1 MTFQF
6 ANPWLLTLLVFIPL
20 LGYLLYRKQGRHQTA
35 GLRFASLGLVRYTN
49 TWRSVL
55 RPLLSLARLLAL
67 TLIIF
72 GLARPQLA
80 QAKELVRGEGVDMI
94 ISQDISG
101 SMASLDFQPQ
111 NRLEAAKAVIDDF
124 ISRRTY
130 DRIGLVV
137 FAQEAFN
144 QSPMTTDHAVL
155 ERLLKQVK
163 LAPDLQLA
171 DGTAIGHGLANAANM
186 LKDSKAK
193 SRVIIL
199 LTDGAN
205 NSGEV
210 SPETAAD
217 AARAL
222 GIKVYTIGMGR
233 TGEVPVPVDSP
244 FGGKEIV
251 YQESDLD
258 EELLQQIA
266 QMTGGQYFR
275 ATDTADLQRIYERID
290 SLEKSQIEI
299 TRYSEEIE
307 LIGWV
312 LLPALMLV
320 LAEQFLG
327 QTLFR
332 RIP

>member
-6 ANPWLLTLLVFIPL
+6 AAPWLLTLLLLLPL
-20 LGYLLYRKQGRHQTA
+20 LAYVLHRKQARHQTA
-35 GLRFASLGLVRYTN
+35 GLRFASVGLVRQQR
-49 TWRSVL
+49 TWRTTL
-55 RPLLSLARLLAL
+55 RPLLTVGRLLAL
-67 TLIIF
+67 ALLII

-80 QAKELVRGEGVDMI
+80 QAKETVHGEGVDI
-94 ISQDISG
+94 VIAQDISG
-101 SMASLDFQPQ
+101 SMAALDFQPQ
-111 NRLEAAKAVIDDF
+111 NRLEAAKAVVDDF

-137 FAQEAFN
+137 FAHEAFS

-155 ERLLKQVK
+155 NRLLKQIQ
-163 LAPDLQLA
+163 LAPDLRVQ
-171 DGTAIGHGLANAANM
+171 DGTAIGLGLANAANM

-193 SRVIIL
+193 SRVVIL

-205 NSGEV
+205 NAGEIA
-210 SPETAAD
+210 PETAAE
-217 AARAL
+217 AAKTL

-233 TGEVPVPVDSP
+233 TGQVPVPVDSM

-258 EELLQQIA
+258 EGLLQKIA
-266 QMTGGQYFR
+266 QTTGGQYFR
-275 ATDTADLQRIYERID
+275 ATDTTDLQRIYDHINQ
-290 SLEKSQIEI
+290 LEKSQIEI
-299 TRYSEEIE
+299 TRYSDSIE
-307 LIGWV
+307 LMMFALV
-312 LLPALMLV
+312 PALALV
-320 LAEQFLG
+320 LSEQALS

>member
-6 ANPWLLTLLVFIPL
+6 AAPWLLTLLTLIPL
-20 LGYLLYRKQGRHQTA
+20 LAYLLYRKQARHQTA
-35 GLRFASLGLVRYTN
+35 GLRFASVGFMRHTR
-49 TWRSVL
+49 TWRSTL
-55 RPLLSLARLLAL
+55 RPALTSARLLAL
-67 TLIIF
+67 ALLMI
-72 GLARPQLA
+72 GLARPQLV
-80 QAKELVRGEGVDMI
+80 QAKEIVHGEGVDI
-94 ISQDISG
+94 VIAQDISG

-111 NRLEAAKAVIDDF
+111 NRLEAAKAVIEDF

-137 FAQEAFN
+137 FAHEAFN

-155 ERLLKQVK
+155 DRLLKQVQ
-163 LAPDLQLA
+163 LAPELQLE

-186 LKDSKAK
+186 LKDSHAK
-193 SRVIIL
+193 SRVVIL

-205 NSGEV
+205 NAGEIA
-210 SPETAAD
+210 PETAAE
-217 AARAL
+217 AAAAL

-233 TGEVPVPVDSP
+233 PGQVPVPVDSL

-258 EELLQQIA
+258 EGLLQQIA
-266 QMTGGQYFR
+266 QKTGGQYFR
-275 ATDTADLQRIYERID
+275 ATGTADLQRIYDHINQ
-290 SLEKSQIEI
+290 LEKSQIEI
-299 TRYSEEIE
+299 THYSEQIE
-307 LIGWV
+307 LMGWA
-312 LLPALMLV
+312 LLPALVLV
-320 LAEQFLG
+320 LGEQALS

>member
-6 ANPWLLTLLVFIPL
+6 AAPWLLSLLVLIPL
-20 LGYLLYRKQGRHQTA
+20 LGYLLVRKQGRHQTA
-35 GLRFASLGLVRYTN
+35 GLRFASLGSIGNTR
-49 TWRSVL
+49 TWRSTL
-55 RPLLSLARLLAL
+55 RPVLSIARLVAISLMIL
-67 TLIIF
+67 

-80 QAKELVRGEGVDMI
+80 QAKEQIHGEGVDMI
-94 ISQDISG
+94 IAQDISG

-111 NRLEAAKAVIDDF
+111 NRLEAAKAVISDF
-124 ISRRTY
+124 ISRRPY

-155 ERLLKQVK
+155 ERLLKQVQ
-163 LAPDLQLA
+163 LATDLQLE

-186 LKDSKAK
+186 LKDSKAR

-205 NSGEV
+205 NAGEI
-210 SPETAAD
+210 SPEMATD
-217 AARAL
+217 AVRAL

-233 TGEVPVPVDSP
+233 TGQVPVPVDSP
-244 FGGKEIV
+244 FGGQEIV
-251 YQESDLD
+251 YAESNLD
-258 EELLQQIA
+258 EALLQKIA
-266 QMTGGQYFR
+266 ESTGGQYFR
-275 ATDTADLQRIYERID
+275 ATDTAELQSIYARID
-290 SLEKSQIEI
+290 ELEKSQIEI

-307 LIGWV
+307 LMGWV
-312 LLPALMLV
+312 LVPALILV
-320 LAEQFLG
+320 LIEQFLSH
-327 QTLFR
+327 TLFR

>member
-6 ANPWLLTLLVFIPL
+6 AAPWLLSLLALVPL
-20 LGYLLYRKQGRHQTA
+20 LGYLLNRNQARRQTA
-35 GLRFASLGLVRYTN
+35 GLRYASLGLLQSKR
-49 TWRSVL
+49 TWRSTL
-55 RPLLSLARLLAL
+55 RPLLGVARLMALAL
-67 TLIIF
+67 IIV

-80 QAKELVRGEGVDMI
+80 QAKELVHGRGVDMI
-94 ISQDISG
+94 IAQDISG

-111 NRLEAAKAVIDDF
+111 NRLEAAKEVIQDF

-137 FAQEAFN
+137 FAHEAFN

-155 ERLLKQVK
+155 ERLLGQVQ
-163 LAPDLQLA
+163 LAPDLQLE

-205 NSGEV
+205 NSGEIA
-210 SPETAAD
+210 PETAAD

-233 TGEVPVPVDSP
+233 PGEVPVPVDSP

-258 EELLQQIA
+258 EALLQEIA
-266 QMTGGQYFR
+266 QTTGGQYFR
-275 ATDTADLQRIYERID
+275 ATDKADLQRIYQQID

-299 TRYSEEIE
+299 TRYSQEIE

-312 LLPALMLV
+312 LLPALMLI
-320 LAEQFLG
+320 LAEQFLSH
-327 QTLFR
+327 TLFR

>member
-1 MTFQF
+1 LTFQF
-6 ANPWLLTLLVFIPL
+6 AAPWLLSLLVFVPL
-20 LGYLLYRKQGRHQTA
+20 LGYLLNRKGGRHQTA
-35 GLRFASLGLVRYTN
+35 GLRFASLSLVRYTR
-49 TWRSVL
+49 TWRSAL
-55 RPLLSLARLLAL
+55 RPLLSLVRLLAM
-67 TLIIF
+67 TLIIV

-80 QAKELVRGEGVDMI
+80 QAKEVVRGQGVDMI
-94 ISQDISG
+94 IAQDISG

-111 NRLEAAKAVIDDF
+111 NRLEAAKAVINDF

-155 ERLLKQVK
+155 ERLLKQVQ
-163 LAPDLQLA
+163 LAPDLQLE

-186 LKDSKAK
+186 LKDSDAR

-205 NSGEV
+205 NAGEI

-233 TGEVPVPVDSP
+233 PGEVPVPVDSLL
-244 FGGKEIV
+244 GGKEIV
-251 YQESDLD
+251 YVESDLD
-258 EELLQQIA
+258 EALLQQIA
-266 QMTGGQYFR
+266 EKTGGQYFR
-275 ATDTADLQRIYERID
+275 ATDTADLQRIYDHID
-290 SLEKSQIEI
+290 ALEKSQIEI
-299 TRYSEEIE
+299 THYSEEIE

-312 LLPALMLV
+312 LLPALMLI
-320 LAEQFLG
+320 LSEQFLSY
-327 QTLFR
+327 TLFR

>member
-6 ANPWLLTLLVFIPL
+6 SNPWLLSLLVFIPI
-20 LGYLLYRKQGRHQTA
+20 LGYLLNRKQARHQIA
-35 GLRFASLGLVRYTN
+35 GIRFASLDLVRYTR
-49 TWRSVL
+49 TWRSAL
-55 RPLLSLARLLAL
+55 RPMLSFARLLAL
-67 TLIIF
+67 ALIIV

-80 QAKELVRGEGVDMI
+80 QAKEVVHGQGVDMI
-94 ISQDISG
+94 IAQDISG
-101 SMASLDFQPQ
+101 SMASLDFEPH
-111 NRLEAAKAVIDDF
+111 NRLEAAKAVITDF
-124 ISRRTY
+124 ISRRAY

-155 ERLLKQVK
+155 ERLLKQVQ
-163 LAPDLQLA
+163 LAPDLQLE

-186 LKDSKAK
+186 LKDSNAS

-199 LTDGAN
+199 LTDGVN
-205 NSGEV
+205 NSGEIA
-210 SPETAAD
+210 PETAAD

-233 TGEVPVPVDSP
+233 PGQVPVPVDSP

-258 EELLQQIA
+258 EALLQQIA
-266 QMTGGQYFR
+266 EMTGGQYFR
-275 ATDTADLQRIYERID
+275 AVDTTDLQRIYEQID
-290 SLEKSQIEI
+290 SLEKSKVEI
-299 TRYSEEIE
+299 THYSQEIE

-320 LAEQFLG
+320 LAEQFLSH
-327 QTLFR
+327 TLFR

>member
-6 ANPWLLTLLVFIPL
+6 AAPWLLTLLFIIPL
-20 LGYLLYRKQGRHQTA
+20 LAYVLHRKQARHQTA
-35 GLRFASLGLVRYTN
+35 GLRFASVSIVRQQR
-49 TWRSVL
+49 TWRTTL
-55 RPLLSLARLLAL
+55 RPLLTVGRLLAIAL
-67 TLIIF
+67 MII

-80 QAKELVRGEGVDMI
+80 QAKEIVHGEGVDI
-94 ISQDISG
+94 VIAQDMSG
-101 SMASLDFQPQ
+101 SMAALDFQPQ
-111 NRLEAAKAVIDDF
+111 NRLEAAKAVVEDF

-137 FAQEAFN
+137 FAHEAFS

-155 ERLLKQVK
+155 NRLLKQIQ
-163 LAPDLQLA
+163 LAPDLRVQ
-171 DGTAIGHGLANAANM
+171 DGTAIGLGLANAANM

-193 SRVIIL
+193 SRVVIL

-205 NSGEV
+205 NAGEIA
-210 SPETAAD
+210 PETAAE
-217 AARAL
+217 AAKTL

-233 TGEVPVPVDSP
+233 TGQVPVPVDSM

-258 EELLQQIA
+258 EGLLQKIA
-266 QMTGGQYFR
+266 QTTGGQYFR
-275 ATDTADLQRIYERID
+275 ATDTTDLQRIYDHINQ
-290 SLEKSQIEI
+290 LEKSQIEI
-299 TRYSEEIE
+299 TRYSDSIE
-307 LIGWV
+307 LMMFALV
-312 LLPALMLV
+312 PALALV
-320 LAEQFLG
+320 LSEQALS

>member
-1 MTFQF
+1 MNFQF
-6 ANPWLLTLLVFIPL
+6 AAPWLLSLLVFVPL
-20 LGYLLYRKQGRHQTA
+20 LGTLLYRKQGQHQTA
-35 GLRFASLGLVRYTN
+35 GLRFASLGLVRYTR
-49 TWRSVL
+49 TWRSTL
-55 RPLLSLARLLAL
+55 RPLLGLARLLAL
-67 TLIIF
+67 SLIIV

-80 QAKELVRGEGVDMI
+80 QAKEVVHGQGVDMI
-94 ISQDISG
+94 IAQDISG

-111 NRLEAAKAVIDDF
+111 NRLEAAKAVIHDF
-124 ISRRTY
+124 ISRRPF

-155 ERLLKQVK
+155 ERLLEQVR
-163 LAPDLQLA
+163 LAPDLQLE

-186 LKDSKAK
+186 LKDSKAR

-199 LTDGAN
+199 LTDGVN
-205 NSGEV
+205 NSGEI

-233 TGEVPVPVDSP
+233 PGQVPVPVDSP

-258 EELLQQIA
+258 EALLQKIA
-266 QMTGGQYFR
+266 QNTGGQYFR
-275 ATDTADLQRIYERID
+275 ATDTADLQRIYDRID
-290 SLEKSQIEI
+290 ALEKSQIEI
-299 TRYSEEIE
+299 THYSEKIE
-307 LIGWV
+307 LVGWV

-320 LAEQFLG
+320 LVEQFLSH
-327 QTLFR
+327 TLFR

>member
-6 ANPWLLTLLVFIPL
+6 ATPWLLSLLVFVPL
-20 LGYLLYRKQGRHQTA
+20 LGYLLNRKQGRHQTA
-35 GLRFASLGLVRYTN
+35 GLRFASLSLVRYTR
-49 TWRSVL
+49 TWRSAL
-55 RPLLSLARLLAL
+55 RPLLSLVRMLAMS
-67 TLIIF
+67 LIIV

-80 QAKELVRGEGVDMI
+80 QAKELVHGKGVDMI
-94 ISQDISG
+94 IAQDISG

-111 NRLEAAKAVIDDF
+111 NRLEAAKAVINDF

-155 ERLLKQVK
+155 ERLLKQVQ
-163 LAPDLQLA
+163 LAPDLQLE

-186 LKDSKAK
+186 LKDSDAR

-205 NSGEV
+205 NAGEI

-217 AARAL
+217 ATRAL

-233 TGEVPVPVDSP
+233 PGEVPVPVDSLL
-244 FGGKEIV
+244 GGKEIV
-251 YQESDLD
+251 YVESDLD
-258 EELLQQIA
+258 EALLQQIA
-266 QMTGGQYFR
+266 EKTGGQYFR
-275 ATDTADLQRIYERID
+275 ATDTADLQRIYDHID
-290 SLEKSQIEI
+290 ALEKSQIEI
-299 TRYSEEIE
+299 THYSEEIE

-312 LLPALMLV
+312 LLPALMLM
-320 LAEQFLG
+320 LAEQFLSH
-327 QTLFR
+327 TLFR

>member
-6 ANPWLLTLLVFIPL
+6 DNPWFLALLFFIPM
-20 LGYLLYRKQGRHQTA
+20 LGFLLYRKGWRHQTA
-35 GLRFASLGLVRYTN
+35 GLRFASLGMVRTTR
-49 TWRSVL
+49 TWRSSL
-55 RPLLSLARLLAL
+55 RPVLSFARLLGLA
-67 TLIIF
+67 LIII

-80 QAKELVRGEGVDMI
+80 QAKEVVNGRGIDMI
-94 ISQDISG
+94 IAQDISG

-111 NRLEAAKAVIDDF
+111 NRLEAAKAVISDF
-124 ISRRTY
+124 ISRRVY

-137 FAQEAFN
+137 FAHEAFN

-155 ERLLKQVK
+155 ERLLKQIQ
-163 LAPDLQLA
+163 LAPDLQLE

-186 LKDSKAK
+186 LKDSNST

-205 NSGEV
+205 NAGEIA
-210 SPETAAD
+210 PETAAD

-222 GIKVYTIGMGR
+222 GIRIYTIGMGR

-251 YQESDLD
+251 YAESDLD
-258 EELLQQIA
+258 EGLLQKIA
-266 QMTGGQYFR
+266 EMTGGQYFR
-275 ATDTADLQRIYERID
+275 ATDTADLQRIYDQID
-290 SLEKSQIEI
+290 ALEKSQIEI
-299 TRYSEEIE
+299 TRYSQEIE
-307 LIGWV
+307 LVGWV
-312 LLPALMLV
+312 LLPALLLMLV
-320 LAEQFLG
+320 EQLLSH
-327 QTLFR
+327 TLFR

>member
-20 LGYLLYRKQGRHQTA
+20 LGYMLYRKQGRHQTA

-55 RPLLSLARLLAL
+55 RPLLSLARLLAM

-111 NRLEAAKAVIDDF
+111 NRLEAAKAVINDF